1 MDSAKSKP
9 YFIEL
14 YSSKD
19 NSLLNKYKFVLSAN
33 KVNQL
38 KDLVQEKL
46 ITKNQLTK
54 DSKLSIKDV
63 DDFELASDDEVEDVV
78 PDGKIRIYVQEEAK
92 SQLPNPENVPQKIDK
107 HSIQPQQPP
116 QQQPISNPPT
126 QSKVSG
132 PAINF
137 TQIDVTTMTVPK
149 V

>member
-19 NSLLNKYKFVLSAN
+19 NSLLNKYKFVLAAN
-33 KVNQL
+33 KVNEL

-63 DDFELASDDEVEDVV
+63 DDFELASDDEV
-78 PDGKIRIYVQEEAK
+78 
-92 SQLPNPENVPQKIDK
+92 
-107 HSIQPQQPP
+107 
-116 QQQPISNPPT
+116 
-126 QSKVSG
+126 
-132 PAINF
+132 
-137 TQIDVTTMTVPK
+137 
-149 V
+149 